1 MKHETFTNITRMVA
15 FWEKQEREEAT
26 PVIEKVVIK
35 RRRSKKLEGIVKNM
49 GLEALVVEHKPTFSD
64 GGEASKEAMKTTS
77 ILSYN
82 IITKPQ
88 TLIYLGSG
96 EIRAGK
102 RERES
107 VGDYEENKKRRVGA

>member
-1 MKHETFTNITRMVA
+1 M
-15 FWEKQEREEAT
+15 
-26 PVIEKVVIK
+26 EKVVTK

-64 GGEASKEAMKTTS
+64 GGEASKEALKTTS
-77 ILSYN
+77 ILSYDN
-82 IITKPQ
+82 ITKPQ

-107 VGDYEENKKRRVGA
+107 VGDYEQNKKRRVGA